1 MKLDADVIIVGA
13 GPSGAMIA
21 SEIALTG
28 VSVILLE
35 RRTGPVGSRA
45 GTLLPR
51 VLEIFDARGIAG
63 RFIAKMSEISAYP
76 FRPTHIYA
84 GLKFIQWQ
92 NIGSRYGFTLGL
104 PQNHTEELLL
114 SWALE
119 NGVDY
124 RDGHTFVGLEQHDE
138 SVEAQ
143 VARSSGDIITLRAR
157 YLVGADGGRSA
168 VRDALG
174 LGFDGHSGTFT
185 GIVADTEIT
194 APWPAGHFGADNTHG
209 WLRGFGFGQGI
220 TRFNMVHRDSMKR
233 AKDEPVSVEEVR
245 RNLVEIAGDD
255 FGVRSMAWS
264 SRYDDTMRS
273 VDQLRSGRVFLVGES
288 ARIHYPASGV
298 GMNFCLQDAFNLGW
312 KLAMV
317 VRGQADESLLDSYQS
332 ERMPVIERLLDSV
345 RAQCAIQFN
354 FSDEGQVLKRTLEN
368 EHLPGPTLNRRLGLE
383 LNGIEKPYFIEEGQH
398 PLAGRP
404 VPDLDLV
411 LADGTATRVGELL
424 RGQCF
429 VLLDLTG
436 RMSRDAADPWTDCVR
451 FVKAIASRRCDD
463 TAAVQAMLV
472 RPDAYVAWAS
482 DQPAEPDDVNAVLD
496 RWLTM

>member
-1 MKLDADVIIVGA
+1 MKLDADVIVVGA

-28 VSVILLE
+28 VSVIMLE
-35 RRTGPVGSRA
+35 RRTGPVESRA

-84 GLKFIQWQ
+84 GLKFIQWR

-124 RDGHTFVGLEQHDE
+124 RDGHTFIGLEQHDDH
-138 SVEAQ
+138 VEAE
-143 VARSSGDIITLRAR
+143 VARSSGETIGLRAR

-168 VRDALG
+168 VRQALG
-174 LGFDGHSGTFT
+174 LGFEGHSGTFT
-185 GIVADTEIT
+185 GIVADTEIA
-194 APWPAGHFGADNTHG
+194 APWPAGHFGADNSFG
-209 WLRGFGFGQGI
+209 WLRGFGFGEGI
-220 TRFNMVHRDSMKR
+220 TRFNMVHRDSMKC
-233 AKDEPVSVEEVR
+233 AKDEPVSVDEVR
-245 RNLVEIAGDD
+245 RNLMEITGED
-255 FGVRSMAWS
+255 FGVRSMRWS

-273 VDQLRSGRVFLVGES
+273 VDRLRTGRVFLVGES

-317 VRGQADESLLDSYQS
+317 ARGEAADGLLDSYQS
-332 ERMPVIERLLDSV
+332 ERMPVIGRLLDSV
-345 RAQCAIQFN
+345 RAQCAVQFN
-354 FSDEGQVLKRTLEN
+354 FSDEGQALKRTLEN
-368 EHLPGPTLNRRLGLE
+368 EHLAGVALNRRLGLE
-383 LNGIEKPYFIEEGQH
+383 LNGIEKPYFIEEDQH
-398 PLAGRP
+398 RLAGRP
-404 VPDLDLV
+404 APDLDLV

-424 RGQCF
+424 RGQRF

-436 RMSRDAADPWTDCVR
+436 RMAHDVIGDWAGRVA
-451 FVKAIASRRCDD
+451 FVKAIASRR
-463 TAAVQAMLV
+463 TEAAADVQAMLV

-482 DQPAEPDDVNAVLD
+482 DQPAGSDDVNTALG
-496 RWLTM
+496 RWLTN